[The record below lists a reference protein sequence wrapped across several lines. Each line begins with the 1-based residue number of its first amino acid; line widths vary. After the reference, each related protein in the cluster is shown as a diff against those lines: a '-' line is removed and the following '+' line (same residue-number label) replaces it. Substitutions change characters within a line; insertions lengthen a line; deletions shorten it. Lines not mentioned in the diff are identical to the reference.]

1 MPPALH
7 ALDDPS
13 MTTDS
18 KKRIM
23 VAVDGSEGS
32 SAAIEEAVELA
43 QQMDAAL
50 SFVYVRKPSSS
61 ALGHPYYERHLSHDL
76 RIGREVIDEAI
87 EAAATAG
94 IECDGEV
101 FEGDVADEIVSL
113 ADNRDVDL
121 IVVGSR
127 GHGALAGALLG
138 SVSREIV
145 QHADVPVLVA
155 KQRAL
160 SHAKVA

>member
-13 MTTDS
+13 MTRDS

-32 SAAIEEAVELA
+32 SAAIAEAVELA

-61 ALGHPYYERHLSHDL
+61 ALGHPYYERQLSHDL
-76 RIGREVIDEAI
+76 RLGREVIDEAI
-87 EAAATAG
+87 DAAARAG
-94 IECDGEV
+94 IACDGDV
-101 FEGDVADEIVSL
+101 FEGDAADEIVSL

-127 GHGALAGALLG
+127 GYGALAGALLG
-138 SVSREIV
+138 SVSREVV
-145 QHADVPVLVA
+145 QHAPVPVLVA
-155 KQRAL
+155 KQRPL
-160 SHAKVA
+160 PHVRVA